1 MKQFKGGKAVS
12 SPGTK
17 LQDGS
22 GVRPKV
28 GRNLA
33 SVGPRV
39 GRAVI
44 GRANES
50 GGLSGRAV
58 VRSAPRGSA
67 RGLMNR

>member
-1 MKQFKGGKAVS
+1 MRQFKGGKAVS

-39 GRAVI
+39 GRSVI
-44 GRANES
+44 GKTNES
-50 GGLSGRAV
+50 GGLSGRAIV
-58 VRSAPRGSA
+58 KLSPRGSA